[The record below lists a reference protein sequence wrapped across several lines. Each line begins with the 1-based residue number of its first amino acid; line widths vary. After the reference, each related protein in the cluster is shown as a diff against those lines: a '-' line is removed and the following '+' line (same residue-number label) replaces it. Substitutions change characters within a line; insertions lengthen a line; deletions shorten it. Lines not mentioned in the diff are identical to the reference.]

1 MKIKAIAACGN
12 GMGSSQMIKM
22 KINKVFKRLGIDA
35 EIGHMSVGEAKG
47 VANNYDMIFV
57 SETFTSQFRT
67 GKDTKV
73 IGLKNLLSE
82 KEIEAKIRE
91 ALDMPAVDG
100 AGNMVKKNIPSKV
113 RDFLMDYE
121 NTDAFKIMLS
131 HRPDSFVFG
140 QAADTWKID
149 LVVSGHVHGGQV
161 RIPGKGGLYGG
172 DQGWFPEYTDG
183 IHHFKTVNHMIITR
197 GLGSD
202 KEKLPRFHNI
212 PEIVVIRLEKR

>member
-73 IGLKNLLSE
+73 IGLKL
-82 KEIEAKIRE
+82 IIRKRNRSKDQRSIRYACRINRGE
-91 ALDMPAVDG
+91 TDVRYQ
-100 AGNMVKKNIPSKV
+100 KKAI
-113 RDFLMDYE
+113 RD
-121 NTDAFKIMLS
+121 I
-131 HRPDSFVFG
+131 
-140 QAADTWKID
+140 
-149 LVVSGHVHGGQV
+149 
-161 RIPGKGGLYGG
+161 
-172 DQGWFPEYTDG
+172 
-183 IHHFKTVNHMIITR
+183 
-197 GLGSD
+197 
-202 KEKLPRFHNI
+202 
-212 PEIVVIRLEKR
+212 